1 MSNLLKCARRAS
13 VSVFAGSLLSVALLA
28 SSGSAATA
36 QTSVSAARMQ
46 AVETCAARARRQTSS
61 GTNRMR
67 RRELLY
73 ASCMPSKGQ
82 RP

>member
-1 MSNLLKCARRAS
+1 MSNILKCARRAS
-13 VSVFAGSLLSVALLA
+13 VSVFAGSLLSVAFLA
-28 SSGSAATA
+28 SGSVATA

-73 ASCMPSKGQ
+73 ASCMNSKGQ

>member
-1 MSNLLKCARRAS
+1 MSHILKCARRAS
-13 VSVFAGSLLSVALLA
+13 VSVFAASLLSVALLA
-28 SSGSAATA
+28 SGSVATA
-36 QTSVSAARMQ
+36 QTSVSAARMH
-46 AVETCAARARRQTSS
+46 AVQTCAARARRQTSS

-73 ASCMPSKGQ
+73 ASCMHSKGQ